1 MNEDIINLV
10 VDNAALRLGCERS
23 LKLLLDPDASEFDAN
38 KLIALLQTI
47 LKVNA

>member
-1 MNEDIINLV
+1 MNDEILSLI
-10 VDNAALRLGCERS
+10 VDNAALRHGCERS